1 MRKDEIRARLAAAP
15 AVERKMTTAD
25 MGGAHAYLLSIGRG
39 PGCAVQLPRSA
50 EWARFAE
57 LATSAPDDLRWL
69 LAELDRLRRVL
80 AQRDADVMRYDAA
93 QMRGWDAIRSAVA
106 KMLGVEYH
114 VAKYEMDAAEKL
126 AELAADYVR
135 LRAIEAAAG
144 EWSRAPGCPDHAAP
158 LAWCDDCERA
168 VKAAAQ
174 LRAALEAGKREEG

>member
-69 LAELDRLRRVL
+69 LAELDRLR
-80 AQRDADVMRYDAA
+80 
-93 QMRGWDAIRSAVA
+93 
-106 KMLGVEYH
+106 
-114 VAKYEMDAAEKL
+114 
-126 AELAADYVR
+126 
-135 LRAIEAAAG
+135 AIEAAAAD
-144 EWSRAPGCPDHAAP
+144 SHADLCRAYADASGFVDAAR
-158 LAWCDDCERA
+158 ER
-168 VKAAAQ
+168 
-174 LRAALEAGKREEG
+174 LRAALEAGKREAG